1 LSGRA
6 AIAAARAPA
15 PAPAPLPAAVGEV
28 TGNWKLKDK
37 KSIKALA
44 DELERAQAS
53 IKEKL
58 GDEWTLVINWEA
70 IGAATSDKDDREPG
84 TNIIERVCANSSTS
98 TSTRWTRTWSRR

>member
-1 LSGRA
+1 M
-6 AIAAARAPA
+6 
-15 PAPAPLPAAVGEV
+15 